1 MLVNGE
7 RAPLAGRV
15 SMDMIGIDVSGW
27 KPFPK
32 LGDPVTLW
40 GEGLPVEEIAVWAE
54 TIPYEL
60 LCGISQRVAVALR

>member
-1 MLVNGE
+1 
-7 RAPLAGRV
+7 
-15 SMDMIGIDVSGW
+15 MDMIGIDVTDARIVPS
-27 KPFPK
+27 

-40 GEGLPVEEIAVWAE
+40 GEGLPVEEIAVYAD